1 MYKCQWIFVADVQDQ
16 YHKKK
21 MARLE
26 VYPVRA
32 VATDCAVFG
41 ALLKMQ
47 DRVPDADIAREWHP
61 KSQARPT
68 AEHDL
73 LLTIHAGTVNGHS
86 MMPLSRLCELR
97 VQNTRATFVKSI
109 RDSN

>member
-1 MYKCQWIFVADVQDQ
+1 M
-16 YHKKK
+16 
-21 MARLE
+21 
-26 VYPVRA
+26 RA
-32 VATDCAVFG
+32 VATDCEVFG

-73 LLTIHAGTVNGHS
+73 LLTIHVGTMNGHS
-86 MMPLSRLCELR
+86 MMPLSRLCELK
-97 VQNTRATFVKSI
+97 VQNTRATYVKSI
-109 RDSN
+109 QDFN